1 MTGPLEGIRVLDL
14 TRILAGPWCTQLL
27 GDLGAEII
35 KIEHPR
41 GGDDTRHWG
50 PPWLRD
56 SEGRQTDQ
64 AAYFFCANRNK
75 YSVTLNLK
83 TEQGVDILRQLVAK
97 SDVFVENFKT
107 GGLRK
112 MGLDYPSLSSIN
124 PDLIYLSITGFGQTG
139 PMSDQPGYDYMIQGL
154 GGLMSITGESD
165 DRPGGGP
172 QRVGVPISDVNTGF
186 YGAAAILSAL
196 YHRAMG
202 GGGQH
207 IDLALLDCQVGW
219 LVNQAMNYLIG
230 EEVPARTGNA
240 HPNLVPYQPFQASD
254 GMVIIAVGN
263 DSQFRSLCRLLEAPE
278 LGSDPRYSTNAA
290 RVEHREELARI
301 LAGRILLQPVGHW
314 IRVLP
319 ESGVPCSRINNIKE
333 VFEHPQ
339 VQARNMRIDLPHPLS
354 GTVPSVAN
362 PIRFSQTGVTY
373 RNAPPMLGQHSAQ
386 ILQDILGYEAAT
398 ISELSRN
405 GVV

>member
-1 MTGPLEGIRVLDL
+1 
-14 TRILAGPWCTQLL
+14 
-27 GDLGAEII
+27 
-35 KIEHPR
+35 
-41 GGDDTRHWG
+41 
-50 PPWLRD
+50 
-56 SEGRQTDQ
+56 
-64 AAYFFCANRNK
+64 
-75 YSVTLNLK
+75 
-83 TEQGVDILRQLVAK
+83 
-97 SDVFVENFKT
+97 
-107 GGLRK
+107 
-112 MGLDYPSLSSIN
+112 MGLDYPSLSAIN
-124 PDLIYLSITGFGQTG
+124 PNLIYLSITGFGQTG

-154 GGLMSITGESD
+154 GGLMSITGEPD

-172 QRVGVPISDVNTGF
+172 QRVGVAISDVNTGF
-186 YGAAAILSAL
+186 YGAVAILSAL

-207 IDLALLDCQVGW
+207 IDLSLLDCQVGW

-230 EEVPARTGNA
+230 GEVPARTGNA

-263 DSQFRSLCRLLEAPE
+263 DSQFRSLCRFLDMSE
-278 LGSDPRYSTNAA
+278 LGSNPRYSTNGA
-290 RVEHREELARI
+290 RVEHREELVRI
-301 LAGRILLQPVGHW
+301 LSGRILRQPVNHW

-339 VQARNMRIDLPHPLS
+339 VRARNMRIDLPHPAS

-386 ILQDILGYEAAT
+386 VLQDILGYEAAT
-398 ISELSRN
+398 ISELSRI